1 MLTRRNLIIMAA
13 VLVALIAISSLQ
25 NRRTDAPSTDVLT
38 AVELVR
44 GDLSRVTIGGG
55 GDDAAVV
62 LENGP
67 DGWFVSSAWN
77 AAASTDRIDALL
89 DAVSGLR
96 GEFRSDKA
104 SVVAD
109 YGFSDSTTVTVTAH
123 GKDGQAVSA
132 LEIGGKPERGQ
143 GNFVKLPGSS
153 RVYLTG
159 SNVLGSLG
167 LWSGPGRPESRH
179 FLELQAYRAD
189 RGAVDRLTISGA
201 ETFGLVKEFAAASDT
216 TGGEPAVD
224 RGSWEWRLEDEAGA
238 RVGMAV
244 KTKADGVL
252 SAAVGVRAQDVADP
266 GRGLAAYG
274 LETPD
279 RAVML
284 TMQDGSEI
292 TLAFGDKREAAGT
305 TPGGVYMVNMD
316 DPHTIWVVGEFNV
329 NNIFKT
335 QADLLPAD

>member
-1 MLTRRNLIIMAA
+1 MLTRRNLLILAG
-13 VLVALIAISSLQ
+13 VLVALVVISSLQ
-25 NRRTDAPSTDVLT
+25 NRRTDAPSADVLV
-38 AVELVR
+38 AAELAR

-55 GDDAAVV
+55 GDAAAVV

-67 DGWFVSSAWN
+67 DGWFLSSAWN
-77 AAASTDRIDALL
+77 AAAGTDRIDALL
-89 DAVSGLR
+89 DALSGLR

-109 YGFSDSTTVTVTAH
+109 YGFSDSTTVTVTAY
-123 GKDGQAVSA
+123 GKDGQAISA

-153 RVYLTG
+153 RVYLSG

-179 FLELQAYRAD
+179 FLDLQAFRAD
-189 RGAVDRLTISGA
+189 RLDVDRLTISGE
-201 ETFGLVKEFAAASDT
+201 ETFALVKEFAATADT
-216 TGGEPAVD
+216 AGAAAAD
-224 RGSWEWRLEDEAGA
+224 RSSWEWRLEDASGA

-279 RAVML
+279 RAVLL
-284 TMQDGSEI
+284 TMQDGAEI

-305 TPGGVYMVNMD
+305 TPGGVYMINMD
-316 DPHTIWVVGEFNV
+316 DPRTIWVVGEFNV